1 MRLHHIIHNHGGILW
16 CGHAAMA
23 TITGRSTKDC
33 LPYLKQSAKE
43 LDLHHGMERR
53 LRGIYAKELTRALMY
68 FGFDCKLIHDCKLYE
83 QLPNNSLL
91 DHSYKLNPGKVY
103 LVIVP
108 NHYVV
113 CQGNIM
119 IDNFN
124 REGIRIADCRRKDQ
138 PVLAIW
144 EVSEL
149 QAKDL

>member
-1 MRLHHIIHNHGGILW
+1 MN
-16 CGHAAMA
+16 
-23 TITGRSTKDC
+23 
-33 LPYLKQSAKE
+33 E
-43 LDLHHGMERR
+43 LAIKTEV
-53 LRGIYAKELTRALMY
+53 YELTRALIY
-68 FGFDCKLIHDCKLYE
+68 FGFDCKLIHDSKLYE

-91 DHSYKLNPGKVY
+91 DHSQRLNPGKVY

-119 IDNFN
+119 IDNHYIH
-124 REGIRIADCRRKDQ
+124 GIRVAESKRKDQ
-138 PVLAIW
+138 PVAAIW